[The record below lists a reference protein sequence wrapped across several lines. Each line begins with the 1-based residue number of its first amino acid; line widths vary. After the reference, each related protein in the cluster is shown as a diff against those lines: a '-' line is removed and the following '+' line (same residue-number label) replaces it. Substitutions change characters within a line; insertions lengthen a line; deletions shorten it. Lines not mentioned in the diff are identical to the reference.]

1 MLRGAIIGLGSAASQ
16 AHLPGWLQRHDVE
29 IVAAS
34 DPRPEQRRVITTHLP
49 HVQWYDS
56 AAELMAREVLDFVD
70 ICTPPVSHT
79 GLVRSALER
88 GLHVLCEKPLV
99 CALDDLTELARLV
112 ETRRRV
118 LHTVHNWNHAPIIQR
133 TRELLHEGAIGRV
146 QRVTWHTLRTRPA
159 GGDAAAGN
167 WRLDPA
173 ISGGG
178 ILTDHGWH
186 AFYILARWIGQI
198 PTAIRARLETRRHRQ
213 WRVEDTATIEL
224 TFPEA
229 TAEVLLTWAS
239 DVRQNRAE
247 LVGSEG
253 TLSLEDD
260 TLALRRPGPPPHEQ
274 RWPCPPALSDGSYHP
289 DWFEQVAV
297 NFVDAIHDRV
307 PRTANLAEASLCVAL
322 EALARESSRRGR
334 ALSLSSLS
342 AIVPI
347 AGLFF

>member
-16 AHLPGWLQRHDVE
+16 AHLPGWLQRPEVA

-34 DPRPEQRRVITTHLP
+34 DLRAEQRRAITTHLP
-49 HVQWYDS
+49 HARWYDS
-56 AAELMAREVLDFVD
+56 AAELMAHETLDFVD

-79 GLVRSALER
+79 GLVRAALER
-88 GLHVLCEKPLV
+88 NLHVLCEKPLV
-99 CALDDLTELARLV
+99 CALDDLTELAHLA

-133 TRELLHEGAIGRV
+133 TRELLREGAIGRV
-146 QRVTWHTLRTRPA
+146 RRVTWLTLRTRPA

-173 ISGGG
+173 IAGGG

-186 AFYILARWIGQI
+186 AFYILARWIDQI

-213 WRVEDTATIEL
+213 WNVEDTATIEL

-239 DVRQNRAE
+239 DVRENRAE
-247 LVGSEG
+247 LVGSDG
-253 TLSLEDD
+253 TLRLEDD
-260 TLALRRPGPPPHEQ
+260 TIVLRRNGPPPREE

-289 DWFEQVAV
+289 DWFEQVAA
-297 NFVDAIHDRV
+297 NFVAAIHGRI
-307 PRTANLAEASLCVAL
+307 PRTANLAEASLCVTL
-322 EALARESSRRGR
+322 EALARESSRRGQ
-334 ALSLSSLS
+334 ALALSSLP
-342 AIVPI
+342 AM
-347 AGLFF
+347 AGLAL